1 MKTKYFR
8 SIVMVNFFERNRRSL
23 VTLVFF
29 LLLASPMFVVRPA
42 EAAGFQQAWV
52 RLDRMSA
59 STFVSGL
66 VCVKTP
72 ATNTG
77 TEADVQVVFPS
88 DFTVS
93 TTLTDWAVA
102 TTNLPTGATVW
113 PGIAQAT
120 AANNGTKTVTFPST
134 DLAGT
139 ATLYCFRWTNS
150 SAALQTG
157 SAGGSKTGTV
167 TTRATGPTNLDTAG
181 YATAVVSSGADLIGV
196 TATVDPTFTFS
207 LSANTDTFA
216 SALSTT
222 AQLSNG
228 VTATITTN
236 AASGWVAWVKS
247 ANAALNSLSTGATIA
262 TLGSIDDA
270 TTSLTVANYGYL
282 LDVTFTDSAT
292 GGTGTVTQGA
302 GFGQEYDGN
311 SSNTG
316 GTLSTTFQP
325 IASAS
330 GLTDGDTV
338 TLKEVA
344 RVTAI
349 QAAATDYADTL
360 TVVAAGR
367 F

>member
-1 MKTKYFR
+1 MAYSTSRAKR
-8 SIVMVNFFERNRRSL
+8 VSGFF
-23 VTLVFF
+23 V
-29 LLLASPMFVVRPA
+29 LLLAVILPVFFAKPVT
-42 EAAGFQQAWV
+42 AAGFQQAWV
-52 RLDRMSA
+52 RFDRMTA
-59 STFVSGL
+59 TTFVSGL

-72 ATNTG
+72 AANSG

-120 AANNGTKTVTFPST
+120 AANNSTKTVTFPST
-134 DLAGT
+134 DLAST

-150 SAALQTG
+150 TAALQTG
-157 SAGGSKTGTV
+157 SAGTSKTGTV
-167 TTRATGPTNLDTAG
+167 TTRATGPANLDSSA
-181 YATAVVSSGADLIGV
+181 YASAIVSSGADLIGV
-196 TATVDPTFTFS
+196 TATVSPTFTFS

-216 SALSTT
+216 SPLSTT

-236 AASGWVAWVKS
+236 AAAGWVAWVKS

-262 TLGSIDDA
+262 TTG
-270 TTSLTVANYGYL
+270 TVNDTVDTLSGGTNGYL

-292 GGTGTVTQGA
+292 SGTGTVSQGA
-302 GFGQEYDGN
+302 GYGQEYDGN
-311 SSNTG
+311 SSNSG

-325 IASAS
+325 VASAS
-330 GLTDGDTV
+330 GTTDGDTV
-338 TLKEVA
+338 IIKELA
-344 RVTAI
+344 RVSAI

>member
-1 MKTKYFR
+1 MLYSTL
-8 SIVMVNFFERNRRSL
+8 RRIALS
-23 VTLVFF
+23 VFF
-29 LLLASPMFVVRPA
+29 LSLVGGVFADRA

-52 RLDRMSA
+52 RLDRMTA

-72 ATNTG
+72 ASNSG
-77 TEADVQVVFPS
+77 TEVDVQVVFPS
-88 DFTVS
+88 DFVVS
-93 TTLTDWAVA
+93 ITLTDWVVA
-102 TTNLPTGATVW
+102 TTNLPSGATVW

-120 AANNGTKTVTFPST
+120 AANNGTHTVTFPST
-134 DLAGT
+134 DLAAT

-157 SAGGSKTGTV
+157 SAGASKTGSI
-167 TTRATGPTNLDTAG
+167 TTRASGAVNLDSSA
-181 YATAVVSSGADLIGV
+181 YATAIVSSGADLIGV
-196 TATVDPTFTFS
+196 TATVAPTFSFS
-207 LSANTDTFA
+207 LGANTDTFA

-222 AQLSNG
+222 AELSNG
-228 VTATITTN
+228 VTATIVTN

-262 TLGSIDDA
+262 TIGTVNDTVD
-270 TTSLTVANYGYL
+270 SLTVANYGYL

-292 GGTGTVTQGA
+292 SGTGTVSQGA

-325 IASAS
+325 VASAS
-330 GLTDGDTV
+330 GTTDGDTV
-338 TLKEVA
+338 TLKELA

-349 QAAATDYADTL
+349 QAAAADYVDTL
-360 TVVAAGR
+360 TLIAAGR